1 MAKLRV
7 DEEEKR
13 PDQMNMDELLNAYED
28 DLGIDQTTND
38 IDDESLGRMAQDVN
52 LLKQVSEQQ
61 MDLALKKEQSLTHGE
76 SIDNYMPT
84 DQAIAAIQAIEDKK
98 NSAIAAIPK
107 SDPQYAEKKK
117 QIEAQAKQTKY
128 KAMKN
133 LNANNEKVSADVK
146 AKMRRRS
153 SVQQP
158 LPQ

>member
-7 DEEEKR
+7 DEEQKR

-98 NSAIAAIPK
+98 N
-107 SDPQYAEKKK
+107 
-117 QIEAQAKQTKY
+117 
-128 KAMKN
+128 
-133 LNANNEKVSADVK
+133 
-146 AKMRRRS
+146 
-153 SVQQP
+153 
-158 LPQ
+158 